1 MSAPAL
7 VLFDLDGVLVHY
19 RHDVRVGTLAQCLGV
34 TPARVEAA
42 LFGSGLEH
50 TSDLGEFDT
59 GGHVAELARRLGVKV
74 TLDDCLAAR
83 AAAMRVDPA
92 VLALAAA
99 VAAETQVAILTNN
112 GLMLR
117 EHLDTLC
124 PALAPVFAGRV
135 FCSAQFRIGKPDPRV
150 FAACLREL
158 GVAPEDALFVDDK
171 AENAEGA
178 RRAGLH
184 AHHFTGAASL
194 RAAFQQHG
202 LRAAYAGEIRA

>member
-1 MSAPAL
+1 VSPPSL

-19 RHDVRVGTLAQCLGV
+19 RHELRIATLAKRCAV
-34 TPARVEAA
+34 APARVEAA
-42 LFGSGLEH
+42 LFGSGLEGA
-50 TSDLGEFDT
+50 SDLGEFDT
-59 GGHVAELARRLGVKV
+59 AGHVAELARRLGAAV

-92 VLALAAA
+92 VLALAASIA
-99 VAAETQVAILTNN
+99 TEAQVAILTNN

-117 EHLDTLC
+117 DHLDALC

-158 GVAPEDALFVDDK
+158 GVAAEDALFIDDK

-184 AHHFTGAASL
+184 AHHFTGAANL
-194 RAAFQQHG
+194 RAVLQQHG
-202 LRAAYAGEIRA
+202 LRAAFAGEIRA